1 MLTLSWIVKVHP
13 STPIENILNLVEK
26 YLRGIL
32 SPDRANWL
40 LISNPYCT
48 SINNV
53 NFSAAGDLV
62 TFSKLKVHYKTD
74 YQLETNLF
82 TKETRTKPI
91 KSLYENAKDLNE
103 TQVGVQAKAPT
114 NSIKISAISL
124 LWQSKNDVTFLSYF
138 IVISSTNTN
147 SPQIANR

>member
-114 NSIKISAISL
+114 NSINISAISL
-124 LWQSKNDVTFLSYF
+124 LWQSKNDVTFLCWKKSISYK
-138 IVISSTNTN
+138 STKLYN
-147 SPQIANR
+147 SV

>member
-1 MLTLSWIVKVHP
+1 MLKLSWIVKVHP

-114 NSIKISAISL
+114 NSIKILAISL
-124 LWQSKNDVTFLSYF
+124 LWQSKNDVTFFMVKQEFKS
-138 IVISSTNTN
+138 
-147 SPQIANR
+147 